1 MSFTSIILIFIFILI
16 TGLIV
21 SAIYD
26 VDLTQN
32 EGFKSKK
39 PQKPVNIIK
48 EIGKIGKFFK
58 YLGKWF
64 KWLGD
69 IMKCTI
75 ESIIGLPNCIMF
87 YLFDLFIGTIG
98 VIIKLLCS
106 FSPTLTKA
114 RKTTWNIVKK
124 LDKMVYGVTGFHII
138 EYPKSILKKC
148 YKCKNKK
155 MPKM

>member
-1 MSFTSIILIFIFILI
+1 MRKL
-16 TGLIV
+16 
-21 SAIYD
+21 
-26 VDLTQN
+26 
-32 EGFKSKK
+32 K
-39 PQKPVNIIK
+39 PKNIIK
-48 EIGKIGKFFK
+48 ELGKIGKFFK

-69 IMKCTI
+69 ILKCTI

-87 YLFDLFIGTIG
+87 YLFDLFIGTIA

-124 LDKMVYGVTGFHII
+124 LDKMVYGVTGFHVI